1 MSQMLEQ
8 AIIDATALKEAA
20 LKNAENLVIEKYSNE
35 IKEVVQSLLEQPE
48 DELEGFADVG
58 GEEVEPPSEFV
69 DQLPDAAMEG
79 EDLCPCP
86 DEDEEIEIDFD
97 ALAAQIDAEKGE
109 AMPSDMMDRE
119 AIAGEMAMQEG
130 SANFGT
136 HNKLVATKWTPVAEG
151 GAAARSGNED
161 RDVGKNRMHADRIR
175 EDEDAEENSS
185 EDAEIVQEDEEVELE
200 KDELAELLNK
210 LAEDLSIDMEPASS
224 GWLEKSE
231 TELNYQRDVAAIAED
246 AAEEQEAEDN
256 ELAEQIAKLETDLQK
271 VSENNKQ
278 YKDTI
283 VSLKE
288 HLDKVNLSN
297 ARLLYTN
304 RILTNTSLNER
315 QKDRLV
321 EAITKAGTIEEAKVI
336 YETLQSTVGS
346 TSSRRRPKSLSE
358 AVTKSS
364 SLMVSG
370 RRNSDTGKADPAYNR
385 MKVLAGLVK

>member
-1 MSQMLEQ
+1 MSNMLEQ

-58 GEEVEPPSEFV
+58 GEVTEPPSEFV

-97 ALAAQIDAEKGE
+97 ALAAQIDGE
-109 AMPSDMMDRE
+109 QGEVMPSDMMDRE
-119 AIAGEMAMQEG
+119 AIAGEMALE
-130 SANFGT
+130 
-136 HNKLVATKWTPVAEG
+136 EG

-175 EDEDAEENSS
+175 EDEDTEENASD
-185 EDAEIVQEDEEVELE
+185 DAEIVQEDEEVELE
-200 KDELAELLNK
+200 EDELAELLNK

-224 GWLEKSE
+224 GWLEKAE
-231 TELNYQRDVAAIAED
+231 TELNHQRDIAAIAED
-246 AAEEQEAEDN
+246 AAEEELEEDN
-256 ELAEQIAKLETDLQK
+256 ELAEQVAKLEADLQK
-271 VSENNKQ
+271 VSENNKK

-321 EAITKAGTIEEAKVI
+321 EAITKAGTIEEAKVV

-358 AVTKSS
+358 AVTKRS

-370 RRNSDTGKADPAYNR
+370 RRDSGTNKADPAYNR
-385 MKVLAGLVK
+385 MKVLAGLVNNKT

>member
-1 MSQMLEQ
+1 MSHMLEQ

-119 AIAGEMAMQEG
+119 AIAGEMALQ
-130 SANFGT
+130 
-136 HNKLVATKWTPVAEG
+136 EG

-185 EDAEIVQEDEEVELE
+185 EDAEIVQEDEEAELE

-246 AAEEQEAEDN
+246 AAEEKEAEDN

-271 VSENNKQ
+271 VSENNKK

>member
-58 GEEVEPPSEFV
+58 GEETEPPSEFV

-109 AMPSDMMDRE
+109 AMPSDIMDRE
-119 AIAGEMAMQEG
+119 AIAGEMALQ
-130 SANFGT
+130 
-136 HNKLVATKWTPVAEG
+136 EG

-161 RDVGKNRMHADRIR
+161 RDAGKNRMHADRIR

-185 EDAEIVQEDEEVELE
+185 EDAEIVQEDEETVSEE
-200 KDELAELLNK
+200 DELAELLNK

-224 GWLEKSE
+224 GWLEKAE
-231 TELNYQRDVAAIAED
+231 TELNHQRDIAAIAED
-246 AAEEQEAEDN
+246 TAEEDEAEDN
-256 ELAEQIAKLETDLQK
+256 ELAEQIAKLEADLQK
-271 VSENNKQ
+271 VSENNKK

-321 EAITKAGTIEEAKVI
+321 EAITKAGTIEEAKVV

-358 AVTKSS
+358 AVTKRS

-370 RRNSDTGKADPAYNR
+370 RRDSGTNKADPAYNR
-385 MKVLAGLVK
+385 MKVLAGLVNNKT